1 MNIWQFS
8 RIFQRKQNTV
18 ALFGFSPCNFIR
30 MEQLSLLTIT
40 SLSSTFL
47 LAYPHFSKKNFIFSR
62 CLKYLSPETSIFR
75 RAWIPSPKEI
85 YFFWQIQVGWI
96 LSTYVCQCFSVEV
109 CREESFFKR
118 NSYNFELN
126 PSLKAQ
132 VKLIIRMYI
141 I

>member
-47 LAYPHFSKKNFIFSR
+47 LAYPHFSKKIFIFSR

-85 YFFWQIQVGWI
+85 YFFWVDSGW
-96 LSTYVCQCFSVEV
+96 LVHMFVSVFLLRSVERNPSS
-109 CREESFFKR
+109 RE
-118 NSYNFELN
+118 SYNFELN